1 MIMPKIRLFLAI
13 ASFAFLGSAA
23 FAQNAGDTDRCA
35 AVRAAMRQDGAD
47 STAVISCDNDELL
60 TCFRKGGKAMM
71 LVDDP
76 EAEVW
81 GVSETG
87 AKDDGWIAVFNRS
100 DKQEYIFVVTHDE
113 LGLQTCP
120 GNYAL
125 LDVWGD
131 DQLRMGQEVP
141 VKPGGVLL
149 IRYRSLD

>member
-1 MIMPKIRLFLAI
+1 MKYMKVLLVALVFASLGS
-13 ASFAFLGSAA
+13 ASFAQTAA
-23 FAQNAGDTDRCA
+23 ETDQCSV
-35 AVRAAMRQDGAD
+35 VRAAMRQAGTD

-100 DKQEYIFVVTHDE
+100 DKEEYIFVVTHEE

-125 LDVWGD
+125 LNVWGE

-141 VKPGGVLL
+141 VKPKGVLF

>member
-1 MIMPKIRLFLAI
+1 MKYMKVLLVALAFASLGS
-13 ASFAFLGSAA
+13 ASFAQTATE
-23 FAQNAGDTDRCA
+23 TDQCS
-35 AVRAAMRQDGAD
+35 AVRAAMRQAGTD

-100 DKQEYIFVVTHDE
+100 DKEEYIFVVTHEE

-125 LDVWGD
+125 LNVWGD

-141 VKPGGVLL
+141 VKPKGVLF

>member
-1 MIMPKIRLFLAI
+1 MKYMKVLLAALAFASLGS
-13 ASFAFLGSAA
+13 ASFAQTAKEVDQCS
-23 FAQNAGDTDRCA
+23 
-35 AVRAAMRQDGAD
+35 AVRAAMRQAGTD

-100 DKQEYIFVVTHDE
+100 DKEEYIFVVTHEE

-125 LDVWGD
+125 LNVWGE

-141 VKPGGVLL
+141 VKPKGVLF